1 MKEKIYNGAKE
12 IFALVFGALLFAV
25 SLNMFLRP
33 AEVVQGGVTGIATT
47 VNILFG
53 VDMGLTMVV
62 CNIPLILLSAKVYG
76 LRFIAK
82 GAVGVMVTSIFT
94 DILAY
99 MPSDLFTVDDP
110 FLCALFGGITMG
122 MGCGIMFTRGY
133 TTGGTDLVAFLIKK
147 VRPALSIG
155 RLVLI
160 CDSVIIIGA
169 AAVLQNWI
177 GILYS
182 ALTIFIQSTVVDLIL
197 NGADRTKLF
206 LVITEKGEAVSA
218 ALASLN
224 RGVTLLKGQ
233 GYHTE
238 RDKTVIMCVVKPR
251 QVYSARTAINSADPA
266 AFTVVADCSQTYG
279 QGFTE

>member
-1 MKEKIYNGAKE
+1 MKDKLYNIAKE
-12 IFALVFGALLFAV
+12 ISALNFGSLLFAV

-33 AEVVQGGVTGIATT
+33 AEVVQGGVTGVATA

-62 CNIPLILLSAKVYG
+62 CNIPLILLAAKVYG

-82 GAVGVMVTSIFT
+82 GAVGVLATSIFT
-94 DILAY
+94 DIMAY
-99 MPSDLFTVDDP
+99 MPSDLFTVNDP
-110 FLCALFGGITMG
+110 FLCSLFGGITMG
-122 MGCGIMFTRGY
+122 VGCGIMFTRGY

-169 AAVLQNWI
+169 AAVLGNWF
-177 GILYS
+177 GIFFS
-182 ALTIFIQSTVVDLIL
+182 ALTVFIQSTVVDLIL

-218 ALASLN
+218 ALAALN

-238 RDKTVIMCVVKPR
+238 RDKTVIMCVVKPG
-251 QVYSARTAINSADPA
+251 QVYSARTAISNADPA

-279 QGFTE
+279 QGFKE